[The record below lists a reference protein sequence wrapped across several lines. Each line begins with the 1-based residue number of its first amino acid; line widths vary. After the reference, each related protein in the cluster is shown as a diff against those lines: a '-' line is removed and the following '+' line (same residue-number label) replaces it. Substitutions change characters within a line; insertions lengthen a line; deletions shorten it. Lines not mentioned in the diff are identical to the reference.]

1 MTIRRAQGIDYERI
15 AVQTHLIHIKEP
27 LEPVFDEYVK
37 PVLQPGDWLA
47 VSEKFVTISQGRVIH
62 HSVVRPGVL
71 AKLLVKGVTKHP
83 DDVGYSD
90 PRKMQVA
97 IMQAG
102 WWRMLFAMIGGA
114 ISRIV
119 LRRRGDFYRIA
130 GHRISEIDGFSPATV
145 KPFDEFAM
153 LGPSRSRR
161 RGRGDR
167 GAHRRTRR
175 HRRRQQHQRRGPRHE
190 PGFPADRPSSARCCS
205 TTRSARTTSSRRSSS
220 YGACAEARSGVLAG
234 IARGA
239 FDILLTGPD
248 AFLIPR

>member
-1 MTIRRAQGIDYERI
+1 MTIRRVQGIDYERI
-15 AVQTHLIHIKEP
+15 AVQTHLLHIKEP

-114 ISRIV
+114 ISRLV
-119 LRRRGDFYRIA
+119 FRRRGDFYRIA

-153 LGPSRSRR
+153 LGPANPDAAAEEISAHMGGVPVAIVDANNINVEVLGTSPGFSTDRAVVREVLLDNPLGQNDELTPIIVVRR
-161 RGRGDR
+161 RG
-167 GAHRRTRR
+167 
-175 HRRRQQHQRRGPRHE
+175 
-190 PGFPADRPSSARCCS
+190 
-205 TTRSARTTSSRRSSS
+205 
-220 YGACAEARSGVLAG
+220 
-234 IARGA
+234 
-239 FDILLTGPD
+239 
-248 AFLIPR
+248 

>member
-1 MTIRRAQGIDYERI
+1 VTARSARGVDYERI

-27 LEPVFDEYVK
+27 LGPVFDEYVK
-37 PVLQPGDWLA
+37 AVLRPGDWLA

-62 HSVVRPGVL
+62 HSVVRPGML

-102 WWRMLFAMIGGA
+102 WWRMLFAMIFGSV
-114 ISRIV
+114 SRLL

-153 LGPSRSRR
+153 LGPADPDAAAEEIAELVGAPVAIVDANNINVEVLGTSR
-161 RGRGDR
+161 
-167 GAHRRTRR
+167 
-175 HRRRQQHQRRGPRHE
+175 E
-190 PGFPADRPSSARCCS
+190 FPADRSVVREVLLDNPLGQNDEL
-205 TTRSARTTSSRRSSS
+205 TPIIVVRRL
-220 YGACAEARSGVLAG
+220 R
-234 IARGA
+234 
-239 FDILLTGPD
+239 
-248 AFLIPR
+248 

>member
-1 MTIRRAQGIDYERI
+1 VTTRSARGVEYERI
-15 AVQTHLIHIKEP
+15 AVKTHLIHIKEP
-27 LEPVFDEYVK
+27 LGPVFDEYVK
-37 PVLQPGDWLA
+37 AVLRPGDWLA

-62 HSVVRPGVL
+62 HSVVRPGML

-102 WWRMLFAMIGGA
+102 WWRMLFAMIFGSV
-114 ISRIV
+114 SRLL

-153 LGPSRSRR
+153 LGPADPDAAAEEIAELVGAPVAIVDANNINVEVLGTSR
-161 RGRGDR
+161 
-167 GAHRRTRR
+167 
-175 HRRRQQHQRRGPRHE
+175 E
-190 PGFPADRPSSARCCS
+190 FPADRSVVREVLLDNPLGQNDEL
-205 TTRSARTTSSRRSSS
+205 TPIIVVRRL
-220 YGACAEARSGVLAG
+220 R
-234 IARGA
+234 
-239 FDILLTGPD
+239 
-248 AFLIPR
+248 

>member
-1 MTIRRAQGIDYERI
+1 MSERAGYERI
-15 AVQTHLIHIKEP
+15 PVKTHLIHIKEP

-62 HSVVRPGVL
+62 ESVVRPGWL
-71 AKLLVKGVTKHP
+71 AKVLVKGVTKHP

-102 WWRMLFAMIGGA
+102 WLRMFVAMIVGGL
-114 ISRIV
+114 SRLV

-130 GHRISEIDGFSPATV
+130 GHGVSEIDGFSPATV

-153 LGPSRSRR
+153 LSPSDP
-161 RGRGDR
+161 GRTCAALAEHAGVPVAIVDANNINVEVL
-167 GAHRRTRR
+167 GTS
-175 HRRRQQHQRRGPRHE
+175 
-190 PGFPADRPSSARCCS
+190 PGFPVDRATVREVLLDNPLGQNDEL
-205 TTRSARTTSSRRSSS
+205 TPIIVVRRM
-220 YGACAEARSGVLAG
+220 
-234 IARGA
+234 
-239 FDILLTGPD
+239 
-248 AFLIPR
+248 

>member
-1 MTIRRAQGIDYERI
+1 MTIRRAQRVDYERI
-15 AVQTHLIHIKEP
+15 AVQTHLIHVKEP

-62 HSVVRPGVL
+62 HSVVRPGLL

-102 WWRMLFAMIGGA
+102 WWRMLFAMIVGA
-114 ISRIV
+114 ISRLV

-153 LGPSRSRR
+153 LGPANPDAAAEEIS
-161 RGRGDR
+161 
-167 GAHRRTRR
+167 AHMGGVPVAIVDANNINVEVLGTS
-175 HRRRQQHQRRGPRHE
+175 
-190 PGFPADRPSSARCCS
+190 PGFTTDRSVVREVLLDNPLGQNDELTPIIVVRRLGEPS
-205 TTRSARTTSSRRSSS
+205 
-220 YGACAEARSGVLAG
+220 
-234 IARGA
+234 
-239 FDILLTGPD
+239 
-248 AFLIPR
+248 

>member
-62 HSVVRPGVL
+62 HSVVTPGVL
-71 AKLLVKGVTKHP
+71 AKLLVKGVTKHS

-102 WWRMLFAMIGGA
+102 WLRMFVAMIVGSATRLLG
-114 ISRIV
+114 RH
-119 LRRRGDFYRIA
+119 GDFYRIA
-130 GHRISEIDGFSPATV
+130 GHRISEIDGFNPATV
-145 KPFDEFAM
+145 HPFDEFAM
-153 LGPSRSRR
+153 LGPE
-161 RGRGDR
+161 DP
-167 GAHRRTRR
+167 
-175 HRRRQQHQRRGPRHE
+175 PRDATE
-190 PGFPADRPSSARCCS
+190 IAAAIGYPVAIVDANNINVEVLGTSPGFPLDTKSVREVLLDNPMGQGDERTPIIIVRPV
-205 TTRSARTTSSRRSSS
+205 TT
-220 YGACAEARSGVLAG
+220 
-234 IARGA
+234 
-239 FDILLTGPD
+239 P
-248 AFLIPR
+248 

>member
-102 WWRMLFAMIGGA
+102 WWRMLFAMIIGA
-114 ISRIV
+114 TSRLV
-119 LRRRGDFYRIA
+119 LRRRGDFYRVA

-153 LGPSRSRR
+153 LGPANPDAAAADIS
-161 RGRGDR
+161 
-167 GAHRRTRR
+167 AHMGGVPVAIVDANNINVEVLGTS
-175 HRRRQQHQRRGPRHE
+175 
-190 PGFPADRPSSARCCS
+190 PGFTTDRSVVREVLLDNPLGQNDE
-205 TTRSARTTSSRRSSS
+205 RTPIIVVRRV
-220 YGACAEARSGVLAG
+220 G
-234 IARGA
+234 
-239 FDILLTGPD
+239 
-248 AFLIPR
+248 